1 MTHSV
6 FITLL
11 LFISFYSHGQVSTQD
26 RHQDSPFNSSN
37 LDSNTTPNT
46 DWNALYLSTLTHSP
60 SRALNMLQTRYTS
73 STIYGDK
80 LYLSSLLYQ
89 YMSHRDQPF
98 YGIAS
103 NDREYQAIEETF
115 ISALMK
121 DGQGQYDEAQQ
132 GFLSLLAKMQSRSDL
147 TGRALL
153 KYQLCRSLNEQ
164 AKYHQANYYC
174 SALQS
179 DLHDIADPVLP
190 KFGTYRVI
198 ANNHHFRSDYQAAL
212 STYLALI
219 NVFPQGHDIS
229 GIYNDVGN
237 LLKELRQYDKSAQY
251 LEQALELRAD
261 ASDLMKAQVHH
272 SLADLYL
279 SQGQSNRAI
288 SHFKQA
294 KALLSTSSHNY
305 GIALTNLGLGKAYT
319 QTNNYDLARDYLVE
333 SLSDS
338 NALNNDVIRI
348 NAYLAISDMFEERK
362 LTQEALNYAQ
372 QALELAE
379 QVTRHKYI
387 AKALLQLSD
396 IHQALIDYQQ
406 AFYFYQRYS
415 SIQMEA
421 RDIDNRL
428 AFEALDLTHAKYEQ
442 QLESSFLANQTR
454 IDRFQIEKM
463 EHQRLMYNILIILL
477 LCTASF
483 TILVNKTVRAKA
495 AVDAMTKA
503 YGRTEIIRRIKRV
516 KRSKDANRQHVL
528 VLLDLDR
535 FKKINDEHG
544 HPTGDRAL
552 VHISQQIRKH
562 LMNDE
567 LFGRLGGE
575 EFLIMLTN
583 TKPVDVRER
592 VEELHYAISSTV
604 FLTESKKPLNVTA
617 SFAYLATS
625 NALSDFDDLYSVL
638 DQALYQAKSNGR
650 NCIIDAYNDPIDL
663 PDVIYSQPVCEPTQP

>member
-1 MTHSV
+1 MIRSILVT
-6 FITLL
+6 FLI
-11 LFISFYSHGQVSTQD
+11 FISFFTASQESPSD
-26 RHQDSPFNSSN
+26 RYPSK
-37 LDSNTTPNT
+37 NTSILGAIATPNA
-46 DWNALYLSTLTHSP
+46 DWNALYLSTLERSP

-73 STIYGDK
+73 LSSFGDK
-80 LYLSSLLYQ
+80 LYISSLLYH

-103 NDREYQAIEETF
+103 INDEYQSIEESF
-115 ISALMK
+115 ISALVM
-121 DGQGQYDEAQQ
+121 DGQGQYQEAQQ
-132 GFLSLLAKMQSRSDL
+132 GFLTLLTKMQSRNDL

-174 SALQS
+174 SALQA
-179 DLHDIADPVLP
+179 DFNGIADPVLP
-190 KFGTYRVI
+190 KFTTYRVI
-198 ANNHHFRSDYQAAL
+198 ANNQHFRSDYQAAL
-212 STYLALI
+212 STYLSLI

-237 LLKELRQYDKSAQY
+237 LLKELKQYKKSAQY
-251 LEQALELRAD
+251 LEEALVLRDD

-279 SQGQSNRAI
+279 TQSNNERAI
-288 SHFKQA
+288 EHFLKA
-294 KALLSTSSHNY
+294 KVLLSTSSHNY

-319 QTNNYDLARDYLVE
+319 QTRQYDLARDYLIE
-333 SLSDS
+333 SLSAS
-338 NALNNDVIRI
+338 NELNNDVIRI
-348 NAYLAISDMFEERK
+348 NAYLAISDMFEDRK
-362 LTQEALNYAQ
+362 LTTEALNYAQ

-379 QVTRHKYI
+379 LVTRHKYI
-387 AKALLQLSD
+387 AQALLQLST
-396 IHQALIDYQQ
+396 IHQKLEDYKQ

-442 QLESSFLANQTR
+442 ELEKSFLTNQTR
-454 IDRFQIEKM
+454 LDRLHIEKM
-463 EHQRLMYNILIILL
+463 EHQRLMYNIIVVLLI
-477 LCTASF
+477 CAASF
-483 TILVNKTVRAKA
+483 TVFTNRSIRARA
-495 AVDAMTKA
+495 AIDRMTKA
-503 YGRTEIIRRIKRV
+503 YSRTEIIRRIKRV
-516 KRSKDANRQHVL
+516 KRCKGANRQHVL
-528 VLLDLDR
+528 VLLDLDK
-535 FKKINDEHG
+535 FKRINDEHG

-562 LMNDE
+562 LMSGE

-575 EFLIMLTN
+575 EFLIMLTD
-583 TKPVDVRER
+583 TKPSEVRER

-604 FLTESKKPLNVTA
+604 FLSESKKPLNVTA

-625 NALSDFDDLYSVL
+625 NALSDFYDLYSVL

-663 PDVIYSQPVCEPTQP
+663 PDVIYSRPVYEPTQP

>member
-46 DWNALYLSTLTHSP
+46 DWNALYLSTITHSP
-60 SRALNMLQTRYTS
+60 SRALNMLQIRYIG
-73 STIYGDK
+73 STVYGDK

-103 NDREYQAIEETF
+103 NDSEYQAIEQTF

-121 DGQGQYDEAQQ
+121 DGQGQYEEAQQ
-132 GFLSLLAKMQSRSDL
+132 SFLTLLAKMQSRSDL

-179 DLHDIADPVLP
+179 DLHNIADPVLP

-212 STYLALI
+212 DTYLSLI

-237 LLKELRQYDKSAQY
+237 LLKELKQYEKSAEY
-251 LEQALELRAD
+251 LKEALTLRES

-279 SQGQSNRAI
+279 NQEQSDLAI
-288 SHFKQA
+288 NHFQTA
-294 KALLSTSSHNY
+294 RTLLSSSSHSY
-305 GIALTNLGLGKAYT
+305 GIALTSLGLGKAYT
-319 QTNNYDLARDYLVE
+319 QIRDYDLARGYLVN
-333 SLSDS
+333 SLSAS
-338 NALNNDVIRI
+338 NELSNDVIRI
-348 NAYLAISDMFEERK
+348 NAYLAISDMFEEQK
-362 LTQEALNYAQ
+362 LTNEALNYAQ
-372 QALELAE
+372 QALEVSE

-387 AKALLQLSD
+387 AQSLLQLSD
-396 IHQALIDYQQ
+396 LHQALSDYQQ

-415 SIQMEA
+415 SIQIET

-442 QLESSFLANQTR
+442 ELENSFLINQTKL
-454 IDRFQIEKM
+454 DRVQIEKM
-463 EHQRLMYNILIILL
+463 EHQRWLYNIIVILL
-477 LCTASF
+477 LCAASF
-483 TILVNKTVRAKA
+483 TVLANKTIRAKA
-495 AVDAMTKA
+495 SIDAMTKA

-516 KRSKDANRQHVL
+516 RRCKGTDKQHVL
-528 VLLDLDR
+528 VLLDLDK
-535 FKKINDEHG
+535 FKTINDEHG

-562 LMNDE
+562 LMSDE

-575 EFLIMLTN
+575 EFLIMLTD
-583 TKPVDVRER
+583 TKPSEVRER

-604 FLTESKKPLNVTA
+604 FLSESKKPLNVTA

-650 NCIIDAYNDPIDL
+650 NCIIDAYNEPID
-663 PDVIYSQPVCEPTQP
+663 

>member
-1 MTHSV
+1 MIRSV
-6 FITLL
+6 LVTFLI
-11 LFISFYSHGQVSTQD
+11 FISFFTASQESPSD
-26 RHQDSPFNSSN
+26 RDSSE
-37 LDSNTTPNT
+37 NTSILGAIATPNA
-46 DWNALYLSTLTHSP
+46 DWNALYLSTLERSP

-73 STIYGDK
+73 LRSFGDK
-80 LYLSSLLYQ
+80 LYISSLLYH

-98 YGIAS
+98 YGIAAI
-103 NDREYQAIEETF
+103 DDEYQSIEESF
-115 ISALMK
+115 ISALVM
-121 DGQGQYDEAQQ
+121 DGQGRYQEAQQ
-132 GFLSLLAKMQSRSDL
+132 SFLTLLTKMQSRNDL

-174 SALQS
+174 SALQA
-179 DLHDIADPVLP
+179 DLNDIADPVLP
-190 KFGTYRVI
+190 IFATYRVI
-198 ANNHHFRSDYQAAL
+198 ANNQHFRSDYQAAL
-212 STYLALI
+212 STYLSLI

-237 LLKELRQYDKSAQY
+237 LLKELKQYKKSAQY
-251 LEQALELRAD
+251 LEEALVLRND

-279 SQGQSNRAI
+279 TQSNNERAI
-288 SHFKQA
+288 EHFLKA
-294 KALLSTSSHNY
+294 KVLLSTSSHSY

-319 QTNNYDLARDYLVE
+319 QTRQYDLARDYLIE
-333 SLSDS
+333 SLSAS
-338 NALNNDVIRI
+338 NEMNNNVIRI

-362 LTQEALNYAQ
+362 LTTEALNYAQ

-379 QVTRHKYI
+379 LVTRHKYI
-387 AKALLQLSD
+387 AQALLQLST
-396 IHQALIDYQQ
+396 IHQKLEDYKQ

-415 SIQMEA
+415 SIQMEV

-442 QLESSFLANQTR
+442 ELENSFLTNQTR
-454 IDRFQIEKM
+454 LDRLHIEKM
-463 EHQRLMYNILIILL
+463 EHQRLMYNIIVVLL
-477 LCTASF
+477 LCAASF
-483 TILVNKTVRAKA
+483 TVFTNRSIRARA
-495 AVDAMTKA
+495 AIDRMTKA
-503 YGRTEIIRRIKRV
+503 YSRTEIIRRIKRV
-516 KRSKDANRQHVL
+516 KRCNGANRQHVL
-528 VLLDLDR
+528 VLLDLDK

-562 LMNDE
+562 LMTDE

-575 EFLIMLTN
+575 EFLIMLTD
-583 TKPVDVRER
+583 TKPSEVRER

-604 FLTESKKPLNVTA
+604 FLSESKKPLNVTA

-663 PDVIYSQPVCEPTQP
+663 PDVIYSQPVYEPTQP

>member
-1 MTHSV
+1 MNHFV
-6 FITLL
+6 FVTFL
-11 LFISFYSHGQVSTQD
+11 LFISFCSYSQVSTSD
-26 RHQDSPFNSSN
+26 RDHNSPVYTSN
-37 LDSNTTPNT
+37 LSSTPNA
-46 DWNALYLSTLTHSP
+46 DWNALYLSTLNHSP
-60 SRALNMLQTRYTS
+60 ERALNMLQTRYIG
-73 STIYGDK
+73 STVYGDK
-80 LYLSSLLYQ
+80 LYLASLLYQ

-98 YGIAS
+98 YGITS
-103 NDREYQAIEETF
+103 NDSDYQAIETAF

-121 DGQGQYDEAQQ
+121 DGKGQYEQAQQ
-132 GFLSLLAKMQSRSDL
+132 GFLTLLAKMQSRGDL
-147 TGRALL
+147 TGKALL

-212 STYLALI
+212 DTYLSLI

-229 GIYNDVGN
+229 GVYNDVGN
-237 LLKELRQYDKSAQY
+237 LLKELKQYEKSAEY
-251 LEQALELRAD
+251 LEQALALRAN

-279 SQGQSNRAI
+279 NQDQSDLAI
-288 SHFKQA
+288 HHFKTA
-294 KALLSTSSHNY
+294 RTLLSSSSHSY
-305 GIALTNLGLGKAYT
+305 GIALTSLGLGKAYT
-319 QTNNYDLARDYLVE
+319 QTKDYDVARGYLIE
-333 SLSDS
+333 SLSAS
-338 NALNNDVIRI
+338 SELSNDVIRI
-348 NAYLAISDMFEERK
+348 NAYLAISDMFEEQK
-362 LTQEALNYAQ
+362 LPTEALNYAQ
-372 QALELAE
+372 QALEITERVKRL
-379 QVTRHKYI
+379 KYI
-387 AKALLQLSD
+387 AQSLLQLSD
-396 IHQALIDYQQ
+396 IHQSLGDYQQ

-428 AFEALDLTHAKYEQ
+428 ALEALGLTHAKYEQ
-442 QLESSFLANQTR
+442 ELESSFLTHQAK
-454 IDRFQIEKM
+454 IDRVQIEKM
-463 EHQRLMYNILIILL
+463 EHQRWMYNIVVILL
-477 LCTASF
+477 LCAASF
-483 TILVNKTVRAKA
+483 TVLVNKTVRAKA
-495 AVDAMTKA
+495 AIDGLTKA
-503 YGRTEIIRRIKRV
+503 YSRTEIIRRIKRV
-516 KRSKDANRQHVL
+516 KRCKGTDKQHVL
-528 VLLDLDR
+528 VLLDLDK

-552 VHISQQIRKH
+552 VHISDQIRKH
-562 LMNDE
+562 LVSGE

-575 EFLIMLTN
+575 EFVIMLTD
-583 TKPVDVRER
+583 TKPAEVRER

-604 FLTESKKPLNVTA
+604 FLSENKKSLNVTA

-650 NCIIDAYNDPIDL
+650 NCIIDAYNEPIDL
-663 PDVIYSQPVCEPTQP
+663 PEIIYSQPVCEPTQP

>member
-1 MTHSV
+1 
-6 FITLL
+6 
-11 LFISFYSHGQVSTQD
+11 
-26 RHQDSPFNSSN
+26 
-37 LDSNTTPNT
+37 
-46 DWNALYLSTLTHSP
+46 
-60 SRALNMLQTRYTS
+60 MLQTRYTS
-73 STIYGDK
+73 STAYGDK

-103 NDREYQAIEETF
+103 NDSEYQAIEEAF

-121 DGQGQYDEAQQ
+121 DGKGQYEEAQQ
-132 GFLSLLAKMQSRSDL
+132 GFLTLLAKMQSRSDL

-174 SALQS
+174 SALQA
-179 DLHDIADPVLP
+179 DLHNIADPVLP

-237 LLKELRQYDKSAQY
+237 LLKELKQYDKSAQY
-251 LEQALELRAD
+251 LEEALVLRAD

-279 SQGQSNRAI
+279 NQGQNDLAI
-288 SHFKQA
+288 THFKQA
-294 KALLSTSSHNY
+294 KVLLSASSHSY

-319 QTNNYDLARDYLVE
+319 QTNDYDLARSYLVD
-333 SLSDS
+333 SLSAS
-338 NALNNDVIRI
+338 SELNNDVIRI
-348 NAYLAISDMFEERK
+348 NAYLAISDMFEEQT
-362 LTQEALNYAQ
+362 LMEEALNYAQ
-372 QALELAE
+372 QALKLAE

-387 AKALLQLSD
+387 AGSLLQLSD
-396 IHQALIDYQQ
+396 IHQSLGDYQQ

-415 SIQMEA
+415 SIQMEV

-428 AFEALDLTHAKYEQ
+428 AFEALDLTHAKYEKE
-442 QLESSFLANQTR
+442 LENSFLTHQTKL
-454 IDRFQIEKM
+454 DRLQIEKM
-463 EHQRLMYNILIILL
+463 EHQRWMYNIIVVLL
-477 LCTASF
+477 LCAASF
-483 TILVNKTVRAKA
+483 TVLVNRTVRAKA
-495 AVDAMTKA
+495 AIDAMTKA
-503 YGRTEIIRRIKRV
+503 YGRTEIIRRIKRI
-516 KRSKDANRQHVL
+516 KRCQGKDKQHVL
-528 VLLDLDR
+528 VLLDLDK
-535 FKKINDEHG
+535 FKKINDQHG
-544 HPTGDRAL
+544 HPTGDKAL
-552 VHISQQIRKH
+552 VHVSQQIRKH
-562 LMNDE
+562 LMNGE

-575 EFLIMLTN
+575 EFVIMLTD
-583 TKPVDVRER
+583 TKPSEVRER

-604 FLTESKKPLNVTA
+604 FLSESKKPLNVTA

-663 PDVIYSQPVCEPTQP
+663 PDVIYSQPVCEPIQP

>member
-1 MTHSV
+1 MIHSV
-6 FITLL
+6 LITFL
-11 LFISFYSHGQVSTQD
+11 LFTSFYSYSEVSTPD
-26 RHQDSPFNSSN
+26 RHHDSPISSSN
-37 LDSNTTPNT
+37 LDTNTTPNAN
-46 DWNALYLSTLTHSP
+46 WNALYLSTLNHSP
-60 SRALNMLQTRYTS
+60 ERALNMLQTRYTS
-73 STIYGDK
+73 STAYGNK
-80 LYLSSLLYQ
+80 LYLASLLYQ

-103 NDREYQAIEETF
+103 NDSNYQAIETMF

-121 DGQGQYDEAQQ
+121 DGKGQYEEAQQ
-132 GFLSLLAKMQSRSDL
+132 GFLTLLAKMQSRSDL
-147 TGRALL
+147 TGKALL

-179 DLHDIADPVLP
+179 DLRDIADPVLP

-237 LLKELRQYDKSAQY
+237 LLKELKQYDKSAQY
-251 LEQALELRAD
+251 LKEALELRAD

-279 SQGQSNRAI
+279 SQGQSDLAI
-288 SHFKQA
+288 THFK
-294 KALLSTSSHNY
+294 KSKVLLSTSSHNY

-319 QTNNYDLARDYLVE
+319 QTNDYDLARDYLVE

-338 NALNNDVIRI
+338 SELNNDVIRI

-362 LTQEALNYAQ
+362 LTKEALNYAQ

-387 AKALLQLSD
+387 AQALLQLSE
-396 IHQALIDYQQ
+396 IHQVLNDYQQ

-415 SIQMEA
+415 TIQMEA

-442 QLESSFLANQTR
+442 ELENSFLVHQAKLDQLH
-454 IDRFQIEKM
+454 IEKM
-463 EHQRLMYNILIILL
+463 EHQKWVYNIIVILL
-477 LCTASF
+477 LCGASF
-483 TILVNKTVRAKA
+483 MVFTNKAIRSKA
-495 AVDAMTKA
+495 AIDAMTKA

-516 KRSKDANRQHVL
+516 KRCKGVDKQHVL
-528 VLLDLDR
+528 VLLDLDK
-535 FKKINDEHG
+535 FKRINDEHG

-552 VHISQQIRKH
+552 VHISQQTRKH
-562 LMNDE
+562 LMTDE

-575 EFLIMLTN
+575 EFLIMLTD
-583 TKPVDVRER
+583 TKPSEVRER

-604 FLTESKKPLNVTA
+604 FLSESKKPLNVTA

-663 PDVIYSQPVCEPTQP
+663 PDVIYSRPVYEATQP

>member
-1 MTHSV
+1 MNHFV
-6 FITLL
+6 FVTFL
-11 LFISFYSHGQVSTQD
+11 LFISFCSYSQVSTSD
-26 RHQDSPFNSSN
+26 RDHYSLVDTSN
-37 LDSNTTPNT
+37 LSSTPNA
-46 DWNALYLSTLTHSP
+46 DWNALYLSTLNHSP
-60 SRALNMLQTRYTS
+60 ERALNMLQTRYIG
-73 STIYGDK
+73 STVYGDK
-80 LYLSSLLYQ
+80 LYLASLLYK

-103 NDREYQAIEETF
+103 NDSDYQAIETAF
-115 ISALMK
+115 ISALRK
-121 DGQGQYDEAQQ
+121 DGKGQYEQAQQ
-132 GFLSLLAKMQSRSDL
+132 GFLTLLAKMQSRSDL
-147 TGRALL
+147 TGKALL

-164 AKYHQANYYC
+164 AKYHQANHYC

-212 STYLALI
+212 DTYLSLI

-229 GIYNDVGN
+229 GVYNDVGN
-237 LLKELRQYDKSAQY
+237 LLKELKQYEKSAEY
-251 LEQALELRAD
+251 LEQALTLREN

-279 SQGQSNRAI
+279 NQERSDLAI
-288 SHFKQA
+288 HHFQTA
-294 KALLSTSSHNY
+294 RTLLSSTSHSY
-305 GIALTNLGLGKAYT
+305 GIALTSLGLGKAYT
-319 QTNNYDLARDYLVE
+319 QTKNYDVARTYLIE
-333 SLSDS
+333 SLSAS
-338 NALNNDVIRI
+338 SKLSNDVIRI
-348 NAYLAISDMFEERK
+348 NAYLAISDMFEEQK
-362 LTQEALNYAQ
+362 LPTEALNYAQ

-387 AKALLQLSD
+387 AQSLLQLSD
-396 IHQALIDYQQ
+396 IHQSLSDYQQ

-428 AFEALDLTHAKYEQ
+428 ALEALGLTHAKYEQ
-442 QLESSFLANQTR
+442 ELESSFLTHQTKL
-454 IDRFQIEKM
+454 DRVQIEKM
-463 EHQRLMYNILIILL
+463 EHQRWMYNIVVILL
-477 LCTASF
+477 LCAASF
-483 TILVNKTVRAKA
+483 TVLINKTVRAKA
-495 AVDAMTKA
+495 AIDGLTKA
-503 YGRTEIIRRIKRV
+503 YSRTEIIRRIKRV
-516 KRSKDANRQHVL
+516 KRCKGTDKQHVL
-528 VLLDLDR
+528 VLLDLDK

-552 VHISQQIRKH
+552 VHISDQIRKH
-562 LMNDE
+562 LVNGE

-575 EFLIMLTN
+575 EFVIMLTD
-583 TKPVDVRER
+583 TPPAEVRER

-604 FLTESKKPLNVTA
+604 FLSESKKSLNVTA

-650 NCIIDAYNDPIDL
+650 NCIIDAYNEPIDL
-663 PDVIYSQPVCEPTQP
+663 PEIIYSQPVCEPTQP

>member
-1 MTHSV
+1 
-6 FITLL
+6 
-11 LFISFYSHGQVSTQD
+11 
-26 RHQDSPFNSSN
+26 
-37 LDSNTTPNT
+37 
-46 DWNALYLSTLTHSP
+46 
-60 SRALNMLQTRYTS
+60 MLQTRYTS
-73 STIYGDK
+73 LSSFGDK
-80 LYLSSLLYQ
+80 LYISSLLYH

-103 NDREYQAIEETF
+103 INDEYQSIEESF
-115 ISALMK
+115 ISALVM
-121 DGQGQYDEAQQ
+121 DGQGRYQEAQQ
-132 GFLSLLAKMQSRSDL
+132 GFLTLLTKMQSRNDL

-174 SALQS
+174 SALQA
-179 DLHDIADPVLP
+179 DLNDIADPVLP
-190 KFGTYRVI
+190 KFATYRVI
-198 ANNHHFRSDYQAAL
+198 ANNQHFRSDYQAAL
-212 STYLALI
+212 STYLSLI

-229 GIYNDVGN
+229 GVYNDVGN
-237 LLKELRQYDKSAQY
+237 LLKELKQYKKSAQY
-251 LEQALELRAD
+251 LEEALVLRDD

-279 SQGQSNRAI
+279 TQANNERAI
-288 SHFKQA
+288 EHFLKA
-294 KALLSTSSHNY
+294 KVLLSTSSHSY

-319 QTNNYDLARDYLVE
+319 QTRQYDLARDYLIQ
-333 SLSDS
+333 SLSAS
-338 NALNNDVIRI
+338 NELSNDVIRI

-362 LTQEALNYAQ
+362 LTAEALNYAQ

-379 QVTRHKYI
+379 LVTRHKYI
-387 AKALLQLSD
+387 AQALLQLST
-396 IHQALIDYQQ
+396 IHQKLEDYKQ

-415 SIQMEA
+415 SIQMEV

-442 QLESSFLANQTR
+442 ELENSFLTNQTR
-454 IDRFQIEKM
+454 LDRLHIEKM
-463 EHQRLMYNILIILL
+463 EHQRLMYNIIVVLLI
-477 LCTASF
+477 CAASF
-483 TILVNKTVRAKA
+483 TVFTNRSIRARA
-495 AVDAMTKA
+495 AIDRMTKA
-503 YGRTEIIRRIKRV
+503 YSRTEIIRRIKRV
-516 KRSKDANRQHVL
+516 KRCKGANRQHVL
-528 VLLDLDR
+528 VLLDLDK

-544 HPTGDRAL
+544 RHPTGDRAL

-562 LMNDE
+562 LMSDE

-575 EFLIMLTN
+575 EFLIMLTD
-583 TKPVDVRER
+583 TKPSEVRER

-604 FLTESKKPLNVTA
+604 FLSESKKSLNVTA

-663 PDVIYSQPVCEPTQP
+663 PDVIYSQPVYEPTQP

>member
-1 MTHSV
+1 
-6 FITLL
+6 
-11 LFISFYSHGQVSTQD
+11 
-26 RHQDSPFNSSN
+26 
-37 LDSNTTPNT
+37 
-46 DWNALYLSTLTHSP
+46 
-60 SRALNMLQTRYTS
+60 
-73 STIYGDK
+73 
-80 LYLSSLLYQ
+80 
-89 YMSHRDQPF
+89 
-98 YGIAS
+98 
-103 NDREYQAIEETF
+103 
-115 ISALMK
+115 
-121 DGQGQYDEAQQ
+121 
-132 GFLSLLAKMQSRSDL
+132 
-147 TGRALL
+147 
-153 KYQLCRSLNEQ
+153 
-164 AKYHQANYYC
+164 KYHQANYYC

-179 DLHDIADPVLP
+179 DLHNIADPVLP

-212 STYLALI
+212 DTYLSLI

-237 LLKELRQYDKSAQY
+237 LLKELKQYEKSAEY
-251 LEQALELRAD
+251 LKEALTLRES

-279 SQGQSNRAI
+279 NQEQSDLAI
-288 SHFKQA
+288 NHFQTA
-294 KALLSTSSHNY
+294 RTLLSSSSHSY
-305 GIALTNLGLGKAYT
+305 GIALTSLGLGKAYT
-319 QTNNYDLARDYLVE
+319 QIRDYDLARGYLVN
-333 SLSDS
+333 SLSAS
-338 NALNNDVIRI
+338 NELSNDVIRI
-348 NAYLAISDMFEERK
+348 NAYLAISDMFEEQK
-362 LTQEALNYAQ
+362 LTNEALNYAQ
-372 QALELAE
+372 QALEVSE

-387 AKALLQLSD
+387 AQSLLQLSD
-396 IHQALIDYQQ
+396 LHQALSDYQQ

-415 SIQMEA
+415 SIQIET

-442 QLESSFLANQTR
+442 ELENSFLINQTKL
-454 IDRFQIEKM
+454 DRVQIEKM
-463 EHQRLMYNILIILL
+463 EHQRWLYNVIVILL
-477 LCTASF
+477 LCAASF
-483 TILVNKTVRAKA
+483 TVLANKTIRAKA
-495 AVDAMTKA
+495 SIDAMTKA

-516 KRSKDANRQHVL
+516 RRCKGTDKQHVL

-650 NCIIDAYNDPIDL
+650 NCIIDAYNEPID
-663 PDVIYSQPVCEPTQP
+663 

>member
-1 MTHSV
+1 MNHFV
-6 FITLL
+6 FVTFL
-11 LFISFYSHGQVSTQD
+11 LFISFCSYSQVSTSD
-26 RHQDSPFNSSN
+26 RDHYSLVDTSN
-37 LDSNTTPNT
+37 LSSTPNA
-46 DWNALYLSTLTHSP
+46 DWNALYLSTLNHSP
-60 SRALNMLQTRYTS
+60 ERALNMLQTRYIG
-73 STIYGDK
+73 STVYGDK
-80 LYLSSLLYQ
+80 LYLASLLYK

-103 NDREYQAIEETF
+103 NDSEYQAIEEAF

-121 DGQGQYDEAQQ
+121 DGQGQYEEAQQ
-132 GFLSLLAKMQSRSDL
+132 GFLTLLAKMQSRSDL
-147 TGRALL
+147 TGRARL

-212 STYLALI
+212 DTYLSLI

-237 LLKELRQYDKSAQY
+237 LLKELKQYKKSAEY
-251 LEQALELRAD
+251 LKEALTLRES

-279 SQGQSNRAI
+279 NQEQSELAI
-288 SHFKQA
+288 HHFQTA
-294 KALLSTSSHNY
+294 RTLLSSTSHSY
-305 GIALTNLGLGKAYT
+305 GIALTSLGLGKAYT
-319 QTNNYDLARDYLVE
+319 QTKNYDVARTYLIE
-333 SLSDS
+333 SLSAS
-338 NALNNDVIRI
+338 SELSNDVIRI
-348 NAYLAISDMFEERK
+348 NAYLAISDMFEEQK
-362 LTQEALNYAQ
+362 LPTEALNYAQ

-387 AKALLQLSD
+387 AQSLLQLSD
-396 IHQALIDYQQ
+396 IHQSLSDYQQ

-428 AFEALDLTHAKYEQ
+428 ALEALGLTHAKYEQ
-442 QLESSFLANQTR
+442 ELESSFLTHQTKL
-454 IDRFQIEKM
+454 DRVQIEKM
-463 EHQRLMYNILIILL
+463 EHQRWMYNIVVILL
-477 LCTASF
+477 LCAASF
-483 TILVNKTVRAKA
+483 TVLINKTVRAKA
-495 AVDAMTKA
+495 AIDGLTKA
-503 YGRTEIIRRIKRV
+503 YSRTEIIRRIKRV
-516 KRSKDANRQHVL
+516 KRCKGTDKQHVL
-528 VLLDLDR
+528 MLLDLDK

-552 VHISQQIRKH
+552 VHISDQIRKH
-562 LMNDE
+562 LVNGE

-575 EFLIMLTN
+575 EFVIMLTD
-583 TKPVDVRER
+583 TPPAEVRER

-604 FLTESKKPLNVTA
+604 FLSESKKSLNVTA

-650 NCIIDAYNDPIDL
+650 NCIIDAYNEPIDL
-663 PDVIYSQPVCEPTQP
+663 PEIIYSQPVCEPTQP

>member
-37 LDSNTTPNT
+37 LNSNTTPNT

-60 SRALNMLQTRYTS
+60 SRALNMLQTRYIG
-73 STIYGDK
+73 STVYGDK

-103 NDREYQAIEETF
+103 NDSEYQAIEEAF

-121 DGQGQYDEAQQ
+121 DGQGQYEEAQQ
-132 GFLSLLAKMQSRSDL
+132 SFLTLLAKMQSRSDL

-212 STYLALI
+212 DTYLSLI

-237 LLKELRQYDKSAQY
+237 LLKELKQYEKSTEY
-251 LEQALELRAD
+251 LKEALTLRES

-279 SQGQSNRAI
+279 NQEQSDLAI
-288 SHFKQA
+288 NHFQTA
-294 KALLSTSSHNY
+294 RTLLSSSSHSY
-305 GIALTNLGLGKAYT
+305 GIALTSLGLGKAYT
-319 QTNNYDLARDYLVE
+319 QIRDYDLARGYLVN
-333 SLSDS
+333 SLSAS
-338 NALNNDVIRI
+338 NELSNDVIRI
-348 NAYLAISDMFEERK
+348 NAYLAISDMFEEQK
-362 LTQEALNYAQ
+362 LTNEALNYAQ
-372 QALELAE
+372 QALEVSE

-387 AKALLQLSD
+387 AQSLLQLSD
-396 IHQALIDYQQ
+396 LHQALSDYQQ

-415 SIQMEA
+415 SIQIET

-442 QLESSFLANQTR
+442 ELENSFLINQTKL
-454 IDRFQIEKM
+454 DRVQIEKM
-463 EHQRLMYNILIILL
+463 EHQRWLYNVIVILL
-477 LCTASF
+477 LCAASF
-483 TILVNKTVRAKA
+483 TVLTNKTIRAKA
-495 AVDAMTKA
+495 SIDAMTKA

-516 KRSKDANRQHVL
+516 RRCKGTDKRHVL
-528 VLLDLDR
+528 VLLDLDK
-535 FKKINDEHG
+535 FKTINDEHG

-552 VHISQQIRKH
+552 IHISQQIRKH

-592 VEELHYAISSTV
+592 VEDLHYAISSSV

-650 NCIIDAYNDPIDL
+650 NCIIDAYNEPID
-663 PDVIYSQPVCEPTQP
+663 

>member
-1 MTHSV
+1 MIHSAFV
-6 FITLL
+6 TFLL
-11 LFISFYSHGQVSTQD
+11 LISFNSYSQVSISD
-26 RHQDSPFNSSN
+26 RDHKSSIYSSN
-37 LDSNTTPNT
+37 LDTNATPNA
-46 DWNALYLSTLTHSP
+46 DWNALYLSTLNHSP
-60 SRALNMLQTRYTS
+60 ERALNMLQTRYTS

-103 NDREYQAIEETF
+103 NDSEYQAIEEAF

-121 DGQGQYDEAQQ
+121 DGKGQYEEAQQ
-132 GFLSLLAKMQSRSDL
+132 GFLTLLAKMQSRSDF

-237 LLKELRQYDKSAQY
+237 LLKELKQYDKSAQY
-251 LEQALELRAD
+251 LEEALVLRAD

-279 SQGQSNRAI
+279 NQGQNDLAI
-288 SHFKQA
+288 THFKQA
-294 KALLSTSSHNY
+294 KVLLSASSHSY

-319 QTNNYDLARDYLVE
+319 QTNDYDLARNYLVD
-333 SLSDS
+333 SLSAS
-338 NALNNDVIRI
+338 SELNNDVIRI
-348 NAYLAISDMFEERK
+348 NAYLAISDMFEEQK
-362 LTQEALNYAQ
+362 LMEEALNYAQ

-387 AKALLQLSD
+387 ARALLQLSD
-396 IHQALIDYQQ
+396 IHQSLGDYQQ

-442 QLESSFLANQTR
+442 ELESSFLTHQTKL
-454 IDRFQIEKM
+454 DRLQIEKM
-463 EHQRLMYNILIILL
+463 EHQRWMYNIIVILL
-477 LCTASF
+477 LCAASF
-483 TILVNKTVRAKA
+483 TVLVNRTVRAKA
-495 AVDAMTKA
+495 AIDAMTKA

-516 KRSKDANRQHVL
+516 KRCQGKDKLHVL
-528 VLLDLDR
+528 VLLDLDK
-535 FKKINDEHG
+535 FKKINDQHG
-544 HPTGDRAL
+544 HPTGDKAL
-552 VHISQQIRKH
+552 VHVSQQIRKH
-562 LMNDE
+562 LMNGE

-575 EFLIMLTN
+575 EFVIMLTD
-583 TKPVDVRER
+583 TKPSEVRER

-604 FLTESKKPLNVTA
+604 FLSESKKPLNVTA

-638 DQALYQAKSNGR
+638 DQALYQAKSNGP
-650 NCIIDAYNDPIDL
+650 NCIIDAYNDPIYL

>member
-26 RHQDSPFNSSN
+26 HHQDSPFNSSN
-37 LDSNTTPNT
+37 LDSNTTPNA
-46 DWNALYLSTLTHSP
+46 DWNTLYLSTLTHSP
-60 SRALNMLQTRYTS
+60 SRALNMLQTRYIG
-73 STIYGDK
+73 STVYGDK

-103 NDREYQAIEETF
+103 NDSEYQAIEQTF

-121 DGQGQYDEAQQ
+121 DSQGQYEEAQQ
-132 GFLSLLAKMQSRSDL
+132 SFLTLLAKMQSRSDL

-212 STYLALI
+212 STYLTLI

-237 LLKELRQYDKSAQY
+237 LLKELKQYKKSAEY
-251 LEQALELRAD
+251 LKEALTLRES

-279 SQGQSNRAI
+279 NQEQSDLAI
-288 SHFKQA
+288 NHFQTA
-294 KALLSTSSHNY
+294 RTLLSSSSHSY
-305 GIALTNLGLGKAYT
+305 GIALTSLGLGKAYT
-319 QTNNYDLARDYLVE
+319 QIRDYDLARGYLVN
-333 SLSDS
+333 SLSAS
-338 NALNNDVIRI
+338 NELSNDVIRI
-348 NAYLAISDMFEERK
+348 NAYLAISDMFEEQK
-362 LTQEALNYAQ
+362 LTNEALNYAQ
-372 QALELAE
+372 QALEVSE

-387 AKALLQLSD
+387 AQSLLQLSD
-396 IHQALIDYQQ
+396 LHQALSDYQQ

-415 SIQMEA
+415 SIQIET

-442 QLESSFLANQTR
+442 ELENSFLINQTKL
-454 IDRFQIEKM
+454 DRVQIEKM
-463 EHQRLMYNILIILL
+463 EHQRWLYNVIVILL
-477 LCTASF
+477 LCAASF
-483 TILVNKTVRAKA
+483 TVLANKTIRAKA
-495 AVDAMTKA
+495 SIDAMTKA

-516 KRSKDANRQHVL
+516 RRCKGTDKQHVL

-535 FKKINDEHG
+535 FKTINDEHG

-575 EFLIMLTN
+575 EFLIMLSN

-650 NCIIDAYNDPIDL
+650 NCIIDAYNEPID
-663 PDVIYSQPVCEPTQP
+663 

>member
-1 MTHSV
+1 MIHSI
-6 FITLL
+6 FATFL
-11 LFISFYSHGQVSTQD
+11 LFISFCSYSQVLQSD
-26 RHQDSPFNSSN
+26 RDQDSPDYTSHLSP
-37 LDSNTTPNT
+37 TPNA
-46 DWNALYLSTLTHSP
+46 DWNALYLSTLNHSP
-60 SRALNMLQTRYTS
+60 ERALNMLQTRYAS
-73 STIYGDK
+73 STAYGEK

-103 NDREYQAIEETF
+103 NDSEYQSIEESF

-121 DGQGQYDEAQQ
+121 DGKGQYEEAQQ
-132 GFLSLLAKMQSRSDL
+132 GFLTLLTKMQSRSDL

-237 LLKELRQYDKSAQY
+237 LLKELKQYDKSAQY
-251 LEQALELRAD
+251 LEEALVLRAD

-279 SQGQSNRAI
+279 NQGQSDLAI
-288 SHFKQA
+288 THFKQA
-294 KALLSTSSHNY
+294 KVLLSSSSHRY

-319 QTNNYDLARDYLVE
+319 QTYDYDLARSYLVD
-333 SLSDS
+333 SLSAS
-338 NALNNDVIRI
+338 GELNNDVIRI
-348 NAYLAISDMFEERK
+348 NAYLAISDMFEEQK
-362 LTQEALNYAQ
+362 LPTEALNYAQ
-372 QALELAE
+372 QALGLAE
-379 QVTRHKYI
+379 QVARHKYI
-387 AKALLQLSD
+387 AQSLLQLSD
-396 IHQALIDYQQ
+396 INQSLNDYQQ

-428 AFEALDLTHAKYEQ
+428 ALEALGLTHAKYEQ
-442 QLESSFLANQTR
+442 ELENSFLTHQTKL
-454 IDRFQIEKM
+454 DRLQIEKM
-463 EHQRLMYNILIILL
+463 EHQRWMYNIIVILL
-477 LCTASF
+477 LCAASF
-483 TILVNKTVRAKA
+483 TVLVNRTVRAKA
-495 AVDAMTKA
+495 AIDAMTKA

-516 KRSKDANRQHVL
+516 KRCPGKEKQHVL
-528 VLLDLDR
+528 VLLDLDK
-535 FKKINDEHG
+535 FKKINDQHG
-544 HPTGDRAL
+544 HPTGDKAL
-552 VHISQQIRKH
+552 VHVSQQIRKH
-562 LMNDE
+562 LMNGE

-575 EFLIMLTN
+575 EFVIMLTD
-583 TKPVDVRER
+583 TKPSEVRER

-604 FLTESKKPLNVTA
+604 FLSESKKPLNVTA

>member
-6 FITLL
+6 FIALL

-37 LDSNTTPNT
+37 LDSNATPNA

-60 SRALNMLQTRYTS
+60 SRALNMLQTRYTG
-73 STIYGDK
+73 STVYGDK

-103 NDREYQAIEETF
+103 NDSEYQAIEEAF

-121 DGQGQYDEAQQ
+121 DGQGQYEEAQQ
-132 GFLSLLAKMQSRSDL
+132 GFLTLLAKMQSRSDL

-212 STYLALI
+212 DTYLSLI

-237 LLKELRQYDKSAQY
+237 LLKELKQYKKSAEY
-251 LEQALELRAD
+251 LKEALTLRES

-279 SQGQSNRAI
+279 NQEQSDLAI
-288 SHFKQA
+288 NHFQTA
-294 KALLSTSSHNY
+294 RTLLSSSSHSY
-305 GIALTNLGLGKAYT
+305 GIALTSLGLGKAYT
-319 QTNNYDLARDYLVE
+319 QIRDYDLSRGYLVN
-333 SLSDS
+333 SLSAS
-338 NALNNDVIRI
+338 NELSNDVIRI
-348 NAYLAISDMFEERK
+348 NAYLAISDMFEEQK
-362 LTQEALNYAQ
+362 LTSEALNYAQ
-372 QALELAE
+372 QALEVSD

-387 AKALLQLSD
+387 AQSLLQLSEL
-396 IHQALIDYQQ
+396 HQALSDYQQ

-415 SIQMEA
+415 SIQIET

-442 QLESSFLANQTR
+442 ELENSFLINQTKL
-454 IDRFQIEKM
+454 DRVQIEKM
-463 EHQRLMYNILIILL
+463 EHQRWLYNVIVILL
-477 LCTASF
+477 LCAASF
-483 TILVNKTVRAKA
+483 TVLANKTIRAKA
-495 AVDAMTKA
+495 SIDAMTKA

-516 KRSKDANRQHVL
+516 RRCKGTDKQHVL

-535 FKKINDEHG
+535 FNKINDEHG

-552 VHISQQIRKH
+552 VHISLQIRKH

-650 NCIIDAYNDPIDL
+650 NCIIDAYNEPID
-663 PDVIYSQPVCEPTQP
+663 

>member
-46 DWNALYLSTLTHSP
+46 DWNALYLSTITHSP
-60 SRALNMLQTRYTS
+60 SRALNMLQTRYIG
-73 STIYGDK
+73 STVYGDK

-103 NDREYQAIEETF
+103 NDSEYQAIEQTF

-121 DGQGQYDEAQQ
+121 DGQGQYEEAQQ
-132 GFLSLLAKMQSRSDL
+132 SFLTLLAKMQSRSDL

-179 DLHDIADPVLP
+179 DLHNIADPVLP

-212 STYLALI
+212 DTYLSLI

-237 LLKELRQYDKSAQY
+237 LLKELKQYEKSAEY
-251 LEQALELRAD
+251 LKEALTLRES

-279 SQGQSNRAI
+279 NQEQSDLAI
-288 SHFKQA
+288 NHFQTA
-294 KALLSTSSHNY
+294 RTLLSSSSHSY
-305 GIALTNLGLGKAYT
+305 GIALTSLGLGKAYT
-319 QTNNYDLARDYLVE
+319 QIRDYDLARGYLVN
-333 SLSDS
+333 SLSAS
-338 NALNNDVIRI
+338 NELSNDVIRI
-348 NAYLAISDMFEERK
+348 NAYLAISDMFEEQK
-362 LTQEALNYAQ
+362 LTNEALNYAQ
-372 QALELAE
+372 QALEVSE

-387 AKALLQLSD
+387 AQSLLQLSD
-396 IHQALIDYQQ
+396 LHQALSDYQQ

-415 SIQMEA
+415 SIQIET

-442 QLESSFLANQTR
+442 ELENSFLINQTKL
-454 IDRFQIEKM
+454 DRVQIEKM
-463 EHQRLMYNILIILL
+463 EHQRWLYNIIVILL
-477 LCTASF
+477 LCAASF
-483 TILVNKTVRAKA
+483 TVLANKTIRAKA
-495 AVDAMTKA
+495 SIDAMTKA

-516 KRSKDANRQHVL
+516 RRCKGTDKQHVL
-528 VLLDLDR
+528 VLLDLDK
-535 FKKINDEHG
+535 FKTINDEHG

-552 VHISQQIRKH
+552 IHISQQIRKH

-650 NCIIDAYNDPIDL
+650 NCIIDAYNEPID
-663 PDVIYSQPVCEPTQP
+663 

>member
-73 STIYGDK
+73 STTYGDK

-103 NDREYQAIEETF
+103 NDSEYQAIEQTF

-121 DGQGQYDEAQQ
+121 DGQGQYEEAQQ
-132 GFLSLLAKMQSRSDL
+132 SFLTLLAKMQSRSDL

-179 DLHDIADPVLP
+179 DLHNIADPVLP

-212 STYLALI
+212 DTYLSLI

-237 LLKELRQYDKSAQY
+237 LLKELKQYEKSAEY
-251 LEQALELRAD
+251 LKEALTLRES

-279 SQGQSNRAI
+279 NQEQSDLAI
-288 SHFKQA
+288 NHFQTA
-294 KALLSTSSHNY
+294 RTLLSSSSHSY
-305 GIALTNLGLGKAYT
+305 GIALTSLGLGKAYT
-319 QTNNYDLARDYLVE
+319 QIRDYDLARGYLVN
-333 SLSDS
+333 SLSAS
-338 NALNNDVIRI
+338 NELSNDVIRI
-348 NAYLAISDMFEERK
+348 NAYLAISDMFEEQK
-362 LTQEALNYAQ
+362 LTNEALNYAQ
-372 QALELAE
+372 QALEVSE

-387 AKALLQLSD
+387 AQSLLQLSD
-396 IHQALIDYQQ
+396 LHQALSDYQQ

-415 SIQMEA
+415 SIQIET

-442 QLESSFLANQTR
+442 ELENSFLINQTKL
-454 IDRFQIEKM
+454 DRVQIEKM
-463 EHQRLMYNILIILL
+463 EHQRWLYNVIVILL
-477 LCTASF
+477 LCAASF
-483 TILVNKTVRAKA
+483 TVLANKTIRAKA
-495 AVDAMTKA
+495 SIDAMTKA

-516 KRSKDANRQHVL
+516 RRCKGTDKQHVL

-567 LFGRLGGE
+567 LLGRLGGE

-650 NCIIDAYNDPIDL
+650 NCIIDAYNEPID
-663 PDVIYSQPVCEPTQP
+663 

>member
-1 MTHSV
+1 MIHSAFV
-6 FITLL
+6 TFLL
-11 LFISFYSHGQVSTQD
+11 LISFNSYSQVSTSD
-26 RHQDSPFNSSN
+26 RDHKSSIYSSN
-37 LDSNTTPNT
+37 LDANTTPNA
-46 DWNALYLSTLTHSP
+46 DWNALYLSTLSHSP
-60 SRALNMLQTRYTS
+60 ERALNMLQTRYTS
-73 STIYGDK
+73 STVYGDK

-89 YMSHRDQPF
+89 YMNHRDQPF

-103 NDREYQAIEETF
+103 NDSEYQAIEEAF

-121 DGQGQYDEAQQ
+121 DGKGQYEEAQQ
-132 GFLSLLAKMQSRSDL
+132 GFLTLLAKMQSRSDL

-174 SALQS
+174 SALKS

-237 LLKELRQYDKSAQY
+237 LLKELKQYDKSAQY
-251 LEQALELRAD
+251 LEEALVLRAD

-279 SQGQSNRAI
+279 NQGQNDLAI
-288 SHFKQA
+288 THFKQA
-294 KALLSTSSHNY
+294 KVLLSASSHSY

-319 QTNNYDLARDYLVE
+319 QTNDYDLARSYLID
-333 SLSDS
+333 SLSAS
-338 NALNNDVIRI
+338 SELNNNVIRI
-348 NAYLAISDMFEERK
+348 NAYLAISDMFEEQK
-362 LTQEALNYAQ
+362 LMEEALNYAQ

-387 AKALLQLSD
+387 AGALFQLSD
-396 IHQALIDYQQ
+396 IHQSLGDYQQ

-442 QLESSFLANQTR
+442 ELESSFLTHQTKL
-454 IDRFQIEKM
+454 DRLQIEKM
-463 EHQRLMYNILIILL
+463 EHQRWMYNIIVILL
-477 LCTASF
+477 LCAASF
-483 TILVNKTVRAKA
+483 TVLVNRTVRAKA
-495 AVDAMTKA
+495 AIDAMTKA

-516 KRSKDANRQHVL
+516 KRCPGKEKQHVL
-528 VLLDLDR
+528 VLLDLDK
-535 FKKINDEHG
+535 FKKINDQHG
-544 HPTGDRAL
+544 HPTGDKAL
-552 VHISQQIRKH
+552 VHVSHQIRKH
-562 LMNDE
+562 LMNGE

-575 EFLIMLTN
+575 EFVIMLTD
-583 TKPVDVRER
+583 TKPSEVRER

-604 FLTESKKPLNVTA
+604 FLSESKKPLNVTA

>member
-1 MTHSV
+1 MIRSV
-6 FITLL
+6 LL
-11 LFISFYSHGQVSTQD
+11 TFLIFISFFTASQESPSDRYSSE
-26 RHQDSPFNSSN
+26 
-37 LDSNTTPNT
+37 NTSILGAIATPNA
-46 DWNALYLSTLTHSP
+46 DWNALYLSTLERSP

-73 STIYGDK
+73 LRSFGDK
-80 LYLSSLLYQ
+80 LYISSLLYH

-98 YGIAS
+98 YGIAAI
-103 NDREYQAIEETF
+103 DDEYQSIEESF
-115 ISALMK
+115 ISALVM
-121 DGQGQYDEAQQ
+121 DGQGRYQEAQQ
-132 GFLSLLAKMQSRSDL
+132 GFLTLLTKMQSRNDL

-174 SALQS
+174 SALQA
-179 DLHDIADPVLP
+179 DLNGIADPVLP
-190 KFGTYRVI
+190 KFATYRVI
-198 ANNHHFRSDYQAAL
+198 ANNQHFRSDYQAAL
-212 STYLALI
+212 STYLSLI

-237 LLKELRQYDKSAQY
+237 LLKELKQYKKSAQY
-251 LEQALELRAD
+251 LEEALVLRDD

-279 SQGQSNRAI
+279 TQSNNERAI
-288 SHFKQA
+288 EHFLKA
-294 KALLSTSSHNY
+294 KVLLSTSSHSY

-319 QTNNYDLARDYLVE
+319 QTRQYDLARDYLIE
-333 SLSDS
+333 SLSAS
-338 NALNNDVIRI
+338 NEMNNDVIRI
-348 NAYLAISDMFEERK
+348 NAYLAISNMFEERK
-362 LTQEALNYAQ
+362 LTTEALNYAQ

-379 QVTRHKYI
+379 LVTRHKYI
-387 AKALLQLSD
+387 AQALLQLST
-396 IHQALIDYQQ
+396 IHQKLEDYKQ

-442 QLESSFLANQTR
+442 ELENSFLTNQTR
-454 IDRFQIEKM
+454 LDRLHIEKM
-463 EHQRLMYNILIILL
+463 EHQRLMYNIIVVLLI
-477 LCTASF
+477 CAASF
-483 TILVNKTVRAKA
+483 TVFTNRSIRARA
-495 AVDAMTKA
+495 AIDRMTKA
-503 YGRTEIIRRIKRV
+503 YSRTEIIRRIKRV
-516 KRSKDANRQHVL
+516 KRCKSTNRQHVL
-528 VLLDLDR
+528 VLLDLDK

-562 LMNDE
+562 LMSDE

-575 EFLIMLTN
+575 EFLIMLTD
-583 TKPVDVRER
+583 TKPSEVRER

-604 FLTESKKPLNVTA
+604 FLSESKKPLNVTA

-650 NCIIDAYNDPIDL
+650 NCIIDAYNDPIYL
-663 PDVIYSQPVCEPTQP
+663 PDVIYSQPVYEPIQP